1 MYSVLRR
8 QRGSHVNMPKVSG
21 DLDGKGRA
29 MTKLEIY
36 VADECWACEETRR
49 IVAEVEPLYPS
60 VDIELRDLTDERK
73 PSSVF
78 ATHTY
83 VLDGR
88 TIFLGNP
95 TQEQLEQKL
104 IAARQSAVQQEN

>member
-8 QRGSHVNMPKVSG
+8 QGGSHANMPAVSG
-21 DLDGKGRA
+21 DLNGNGRA

-36 VADECWACEETRR
+36 VTDECWSCEETRR
-49 IVAEVEPLYPS
+49 IVAEIEPLYPH
-60 VDIELRDLTDERK
+60 VDIELRDLSDARK

-78 ATHTY
+78 ATPTY

-95 TQEQLEQKL
+95 TQEELEQRL
-104 IAARQSAVQQEN
+104 IAARQSAVR